1 MLILACRQQR
11 PTVGVVEKHV
21 RSFRNIKLSELLEV
35 ATGLDWNA
43 VRFISDSDT
52 KVDYLHGLLN
62 GMIDDSA
69 SMRTVKVKMSNSLS
83 GMDKDV
89 EQNRAYEIWHR
100 NVNSQGRS

>member
-83 GMDKDV
+83 GMDSDV